1 MSHRRSALATRGRRL
16 RRPLAAAATL
26 AIIGV
31 ALSGCQSGSTSAD
44 GAAGQPSSS
53 TSGEPRPAPVRLRA
67 MVGADARAVPLDHKV
82 RIAAR
87 NGELDEVTVQS
98 PAGELA
104 GKLSRRTHTWS
115 AVGRLEPGTS
125 YVVHAVARRS
135 DGKRVTPTTR
145 FHTEDLT
152 LDQQTYA
159 SVAPLQGETVGVGMP
174 VIVTFDV
181 PVTDRASIEKHMSVS
196 ASPQQAGS
204 WHWLSSTEVHWR
216 PKHYWQAG
224 SHVSVDVDVNSIP
237 AGAGV
242 YGQESRHVDFNIGD
256 ANVYKVD
263 AQSDQMRVFQNGSLL
278 RTIPITTGKPG
289 FTTRSGTKVI
299 IEKFATKRMNSET
312 IGIGKS
318 SAEYYDL
325 SDVQWAM
332 RVTYSGEFL
341 HAAPWSIADQG
352 HANVS
357 HGCTGLSPENAKW
370 LYDMSRRGDV
380 VEYTG
385 TDRPMTL
392 TNGYG
397 DWNDS
402 YAAWKSGSA
411 LS

>member
-1 MSHRRSALATRGRRL
+1 V
-16 RRPLAAAATL
+16 AAAATL
-26 AIIGV
+26 TMVGV
-31 ALSGCQSGSTSAD
+31 ALSACQAGSTSANQ
-44 GAAGQPSSS
+44 AGDRPSSS
-53 TSGEPRPAPVRLRA
+53 SAATAESRPAPVRLRA
-67 MVGADARAVPLDHKV
+67 LVGNDTASVPLDHAV

-87 NGELDEVTVQS
+87 NGQLDKVTVQS
-98 PAGELA
+98 PAGPLA
-104 GKLSRRTHTWS
+104 GKLSRRTGTWS
-115 AVGRLEPGTS
+115 AVGRLEPGTD

-181 PVTDRASIEKHMSVS
+181 PVTDRASIEKHMSVT
-196 ASPQQAGS
+196 ATPQQPGS

-216 PKHYWQAG
+216 PQHYWRAG

-263 AQSDQMRVFQNGSLL
+263 ARTDQMRVFQNGSLL

-299 IEKFATKRMNSET
+299 IEKFASKRMNSET
-312 IGIGKS
+312 IGIGRS
-318 SAEYYDL
+318 SSEYYDL
-325 SDVQWAM
+325 NDVQWAM
-332 RVTYSGEFL
+332 RVTYSGEFV
-341 HAAPWSIADQG
+341 HAAPWSVGDQG

-357 HGCTGLSPENAKW
+357 HGCTGMSTENAKW

-402 YAAWKSGSA
+402 YPAWKAGSA

>member
-1 MSHRRSALATRGRRL
+1 MVGLGLSA
-16 RRPLAAAATL
+16 
-26 AIIGV
+26 
-31 ALSGCQSGSTSAD
+31 CQAGSTPASQSSE
-44 GAAGQPSSS
+44 QPSSS
-53 TSGEPRPAPVRLRA
+53 SSVEAVSRPTPVRLRA
-67 MVGADARAVPLDHKV
+67 MVGRDAQSVPLGHAV

-87 NGELDEVTVQS
+87 NGHLDEVTVQS
-98 PAGELA
+98 AAGPLA
-104 GKLSRRTHTWS
+104 GKLSRRTNTWA
-115 AVGRLEPGTS
+115 AVGRLEPGTD
-125 YVVHAVARRS
+125 YVVHAVAERS
-135 DGKRVTPTTR
+135 DGKRVTRTTR

-181 PVTDRASIEKHMSVS
+181 PVTDRSSIEKHMSVS
-196 ASPQQAGS
+196 AAPQQAGS

-216 PKHYWQAG
+216 PKHYWRAG

-242 YGQESRHVDFNIGD
+242 YGQESRHVDFNVGD

-263 AQSDQMRVFQNGSLL
+263 ARTDQMRVFQNGTLL
-278 RTIPITTGKPG
+278 RTVPITTGKPG

-299 IEKFATKRMNSET
+299 IEKFAKKRMNSET
-312 IGIGKS
+312 VGIAKNNP
-318 SAEYYDL
+318 EYYDIN
-325 SDVQWAM
+325 DVRWAM

-341 HAAPWSIADQG
+341 HAAPWSVGDQG

-357 HGCTGLSPENAKW
+357 HGCTGMSTENAKW

-402 YAAWKSGSA
+402 FDAWKAGSA